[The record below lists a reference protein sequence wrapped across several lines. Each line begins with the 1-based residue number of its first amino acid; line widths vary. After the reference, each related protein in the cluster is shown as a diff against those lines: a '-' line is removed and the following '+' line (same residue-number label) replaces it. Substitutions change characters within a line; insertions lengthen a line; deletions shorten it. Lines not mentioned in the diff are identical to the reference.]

1 MGTQVLRLGGFG
13 FRSDSRGL
21 AAQTQSF
28 AKWLPF
34 DRVWGMDMYAEDLSP
49 YENNWSPYID
59 SDAELTISTRS
70 AINETDVKQWMKG
83 LDVIIGAETFYTD
96 PFCDW
101 ARDMGVRTVLQINPE
116 FQVWHLP
123 DAPRLIKPSRPD
135 VLIAPTTWL
144 LDQMPGVVHLPFP
157 VDRTLF
163 PFSVRKSAEHF
174 VHPAGH
180 RAIQDRA
187 GTRLVFA
194 AARYTPKTRITIRSQ
209 SELGLDSRRNR
220 TPELNVEIANL
231 PDSRDLY
238 RDADVV
244 VLPRRYGGQLLTVN
258 EALSCGVPV
267 VMLDREPER
276 NWGGVVTIPSRVRKT
291 MRTHFGALEWSDGAP
306 QSLARAMDELRAHPE
321 RVEEL
326 SHVADEYAETI
337 SWDVLH
343 NRYMDLFNSLV

>member
-1 MGTQVLRLGGFG
+1 MKIGLFG
-13 FRSDSRGL
+13 ARSDTRGL
-21 AAQTQSF
+21 AQQTQGF
-28 AKWLPF
+28 AKWL
-34 DRVWGMDMYAEDLSP
+34 DLSRVWGIDLTAEGLSP
-49 YENNWSPYID
+49 YNVDWSPYID

-70 AINETDVKQWMKG
+70 AINETDVKHWMEG

-163 PFSVRKSAEHF
+163 PFSVRKTAEHF
-174 VHPAGH
+174 VHPGGH

-220 TPELNVEIANL
+220 TPELTVEIANL

-258 EALSCGVPV
+258 EALSCGAPV

-306 QSLARAMDELRAHPE
+306 QALARKIEELQANPE
-321 RVEEL
+321 RVEAL
-326 SHVADEYAETI
+326 SHAADSYAATI
-337 SWDVLH
+337 GWEVMKGK
-343 NRYMDLFNSLV
+343 YMDLFKSMT